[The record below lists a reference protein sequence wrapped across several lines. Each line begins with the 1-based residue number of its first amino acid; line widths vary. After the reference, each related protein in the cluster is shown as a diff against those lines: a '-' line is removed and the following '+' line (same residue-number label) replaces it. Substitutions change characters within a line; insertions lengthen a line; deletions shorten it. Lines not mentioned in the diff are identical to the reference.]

1 MSRNLSRH
9 GWTNRSLAA
18 GPQTWCWLP
27 CWATTIFTPCSPAPL
42 ALATGRHRPG
52 QARPATETQLTG
64 VYLRSIEVEGFRGI
78 GPRATLR
85 LKPGPGLTVVAGR
98 NGSGTSSLAEAAELV
113 LTNDNKRWSGR
124 TQVWRDGW
132 RNLHTT
138 GDSRIGVELTAD
150 GQAGVVS
157 PANGRRTS
165 AWKVLSPWF
174 SRPVR
179 GDGRLPR

>member
-1 MSRNLSRH
+1 
-9 GWTNRSLAA
+9 
-18 GPQTWCWLP
+18 
-27 CWATTIFTPCSPAPL
+27 
-42 ALATGRHRPG
+42 
-52 QARPATETQLTG
+52 